1 MKPTAAFT
9 YRNIP
14 DSYGT
19 SAYLSDPDFAH
30 LLRVYLDKDIIAA
43 VEPYFLELGALVRSE
58 LETLAL
64 TADTNPPTLRL
75 RSRNSSESQRIE
87 KHPSYLALERYAFS
101 EFGLAAMSHR
111 GGVFGQAD
119 KLPPIVKYG
128 LTLLFVQAEFGLCCP
143 LSMTDSLTRTLCKFG
158 SKELIDRYF
167 PMLTTQTFEDL
178 YQGAMFITEQDAG
191 SDVGAVTT
199 EARLEDGVWRLYGEK
214 WFCSNPDADLAM
226 VLARPEGGAPGTK
239 GLSLFLLPRCL
250 KDGRLNAYRIIRLKP
265 KMGTRSMASGE
276 ISLEGAEA
284 YLVGEPASGF
294 KQMTDMIN
302 MSRLSNGVRS
312 AGLML
317 RAVGEAQ
324 YIARNRNA
332 FGRALIDLPLMKRQL
347 VKMIVTAEQGRSM
360 VLHTAEVLR
369 RADAGD
375 PQHAKLLRILTPLI
389 KFRTCRDARKVTGD
403 GMEARGG
410 SGYIEEWS
418 DARVLRDAHLGSIW
432 EGTSNVVAL
441 DVKRAIRRE
450 GALVALKAYSEELL
464 GDPAVP
470 AASRVCLGKT
480 LARACALAEAVAN
493 APDQE
498 HEVRRMASALYNAT
512 SAVVLAWEAARSGR
526 WRRLALSHLV
536 LRHKLTPS
544 DPMAPAAD
552 DAQLVECLISNHD
565 VDQALAATA
574 LPV

>member
-1 MKPTAAFT
+1 MKPSAALT

-19 SAYLSDPDFAH
+19 NAYLSDPDFAH
-30 LLRVYLDKDIIAA
+30 LLRVYLDQDLVAA
-43 VEPYFLELGALVRSE
+43 IEPRFLELGGLVRSE

-64 TADTNPPTLRL
+64 TADKNPPVLHLRA
-75 RSRNSSESQRIE
+75 RNSSDSQRIE
-87 KHPSYLALERYAFS
+87 KHPSYVALERYAFS

-111 GGVFGQAD
+111 GGVFGHAE
-119 KLPPIVKYG
+119 KLPPVVKYG
-128 LTLLFVQAEFGLCCP
+128 LTMLFVQAEFGLCCP

-158 SKELIDRYF
+158 AQGLIDRYV
-167 PMLTTQTFEDL
+167 PMLTTQSFEDL
-178 YQGAMFITEQDAG
+178 FQGAMFITEQDAG

-199 EARLEDGVWRLYGEK
+199 EARFEDGVWKLYGDK
-214 WFCSNPDADLAM
+214 WFCSNADADLAM
-226 VLARPEGGAPGTK
+226 VLARPQDAAPGTK
-239 GLSLFLLPRCL
+239 GLSLFLLPRRL
-250 KDGRLNAYRIIRLKP
+250 KDGSLNAYRIIRLKS
-265 KMGTRSMASGE
+265 KLGTRSMASGE
-276 ISLEGAEA
+276 ISLDGAEA

-317 RAVGEAQ
+317 RAVGEAH

-332 FGRALIDLPLMKRQL
+332 FGRALIDLPLMQRQL
-347 VKMIVTAEQGRSM
+347 AKMIVTAEQGRAM

-375 PQHAKLLRILTPLI
+375 PQQAKLLRILTPLI

-403 GMEARGG
+403 AMEVRGG

-418 DARVLRDAHLGSIW
+418 DARVLRDSHLGSIW

-450 GALVALKAYSEELL
+450 GALTALKTYAEELL

-470 AASRVCLGKT
+470 TASREHLGKA
-480 LARACALAEAVAN
+480 LARACVLAETIAN
-493 APDQE
+493 AADRD
-498 HEVRRMASALYNAT
+498 HDVRRMASALYNAA

-526 WRRLALSHLV
+526 WRRLALAHLV
-536 LRHKLTPS
+536 LRHKLMQN
-544 DPMAPAAD
+544 DPLMPAPD
-552 DAQLVECLISNHD
+552 DRLLVERLVANQD

-574 LPV
+574 LPI

>member
-1 MKPTAAFT
+1 MKPVATPA

-19 SAYLSDPDFAH
+19 NAYLSDPDFAH
-30 LLRVYLDKDIIAA
+30 LLRVYLNEDVVSV
-43 VEPYFLELGALVRSE
+43 VEPRFIELGGLARGE
-58 LETLAL
+58 LEDLAL
-64 TADTNPPTLRL
+64 TADRNPPVLHLRA
-75 RSRNSSESQRIE
+75 RNSSELQKIE
-87 KHPSYLALERYAFS
+87 KHPSYVALERYAFS
-101 EFGLAAMSHR
+101 EYGLAAMSHR
-111 GGVFGQAD
+111 GDVFGRAE
-119 KLPPIVKYG
+119 KLPPAVKYG
-128 LTLLFVQAEFGLCCP
+128 LTMLFVQAEFGLCCP

-158 SKELIDRYF
+158 SRELIDRFF
-167 PMLTTQTFEDL
+167 PMLTSQVFEDL

-199 EARLEDGVWRLYGEK
+199 EARLEDGVWRLYGDK

-226 VLARPEGGAPGTK
+226 VLARPQGGAPGTK
-239 GLSLFLLPRCL
+239 GLSLFLLPR
-250 KDGRLNAYRIIRLKP
+250 RLENGTLNSYRILRLKP
-265 KMGTRSMASGE
+265 KLGTRSMASGE
-276 ISLEGAEA
+276 IVLDGAVA
-284 YLVGEPASGF
+284 HLVGEPASGF

-324 YIARNRNA
+324 HLARNRNA

-347 VKMIVTAEQGRSM
+347 VKMMVTAEQGRAM
-360 VLHTAEVLR
+360 CLHTAEILR

-375 PQHAKLLRILTPLI
+375 LLYAKLMRIMTPLI

-418 DARVLRDAHLGSIW
+418 DARIVRDAHLGSIW

-450 GALVALKAYSEELL
+450 GSLEALQTYAAQLL
-464 GDPAVP
+464 GNSDILAQSREKL
-470 AASRVCLGKT
+470 AAAHL
-480 LARACALAEAVAN
+480 RACALAESVAN
-493 APDQE
+493 APDRE
-498 HEVRRMASALYNAT
+498 SDVRQMATALYNAT
-512 SAVVLAWEAARSGR
+512 SAIILAWEAARSGR
-526 WRRLALSHLV
+526 WRRLALAHLV
-536 LRHKLTPS
+536 LRHKLAPQ
-544 DPMAPAAD
+544 DPLAPARD
-552 DAQLVECLISNHD
+552 DTAIIDRLIANQD
-565 VDQALAATA
+565 IDETLALTA
-574 LPV
+574 LPI